1 MTPTIVLLRNRM
13 TGLYSPGGFGRPFV
27 PFRRAK
33 VWRSAADF
41 RNYLKSL
48 IKYIGGLPIEEQHH
62 IYSNLM
68 PPELDVLEFN
78 LICPTKIHKLSNYPL
93 PRSFNG
99 SAFLTV
105 GERKLA

>member
-1 MTPTIVLLRNRM
+1 MTPVIYLLRNRM
-13 TGLYSPGGFGRPFV
+13 TGRYSPGGFGRPFV

-41 RNYLKSL
+41 RAYLKAL
-48 IKYIGGLPIEEQHH
+48 VKYINGLPLEEQYH

-78 LICPTKIHKLSNYPL
+78 LGCPTKIYKLSSYPL
-93 PRSFNG
+93 PGTFNG
-99 SAFLTV
+99 QAFLTV
-105 GERKLA
+105 GERKLS